1 MFFVLTFEQPIL
13 MPPSCL
19 YKDLQALI
27 KAKLIEKVVGS
38 VSEKYGYIVCVI
50 RVDEPASGKIL
61 DTSGDVLFSVRYR
74 AVVMKPFPGEVV
86 DGVIEKVERY
96 GIHVLVGPIRVFI
109 SNSNFPSDF
118 EYCENQN
125 CYISKS
131 QNDKL
136 QNDTEVRF
144 RILNVQFDT
153 EKNEFH
159 PTGTMS
165 EDYLGPLR

>member
-1 MFFVLTFEQPIL
+1 MFFVLTFEQPII
-13 MPPSCL
+13 MAPSCL

-27 KAKLIEKVVGS
+27 KAKLIEKVLGS

-50 RVDEPASGKIL
+50 KVDEPTAGKIL
-61 DTSGDVLFSVRYR
+61 DTSGDVLFNVRYK

-86 DGVIEKVERY
+86 DGVIEKVDKW
-96 GIHVLVGPIRVFI
+96 GVHVEVGPIKVFI
-109 SNSNFPSDF
+109 SNSNFPIDF

-136 QNDTEVRF
+136 SIDTEIRF
-144 RILNVQFDT
+144 RILNVQF
-153 EKNEFH
+153 ESNNFH
-159 PTGTMS
+159 PTGTMN